1 LKFADLELR
10 PELLEAVESCGYTE
24 PTPIQQVV
32 IPQVLKGK
40 DVSGLAQT
48 GTGKTAAFVIPLI
61 DRILCHRAGVEGDRT
76 PKNWKKNSYVL
87 VLVPTRELATQVE
100 ATITLFGQKAGM
112 KSVVIVGGSAYDEQR
127 QGLRKGVEFVVGTP
141 GRLLDLY
148 KSHDLDL
155 NGVAAIVFDEADRMF
170 DMGFKDDMKFILRRV
185 PRDRQFLLFSA
196 TLNFDVLNTSY
207 QFGAEPIEFNVS
219 RDSVTAEGIEHEILH
234 VGQEDKPMYLLSV
247 LKKFDPG
254 QCIVFSNF
262 KYNVS
267 HIAKFLKNNKIEAIE
282 MSSLLSQH
290 QRNKV
295 LESFKSGKKQILVA
309 TDVAARGLD
318 VKGID
323 LVVNFDLPDD
333 AEGYVHRIGR
343 TGRAGGSG
351 KAVGLVSD
359 RDVEALGRIETYL
372 KEKIKIGWLED
383 SELLKE
389 FAPFTREERSHSPR
403 PRPSRPHQSSGRPPQ
418 RNNPGPNGKSPS
430 RPAPNRGPARPQ
442 QTNTRPMAKPH
453 VTNGPVS
460 PQKPTATPVAPIAH
474 GQTAG
479 HGAQAVSH
487 QHRDRK
493 LGRHGGINNASTGGS
508 QNKPQNNPRR
518 HSQSN
523 TKRPTV
529 NSNATPQRRPLH
541 KDNAKPGTQAA
552 TVGKKIKGFF
562 SKLFK

>member
-1 LKFADLELR
+1 MKFTDFDLR
-10 PELLEAVESCGYTE
+10 PELLEAVLATGFEQ
-24 PTPIQQVV
+24 PTPIQEVV

-61 DRILCHRAGVEGDRT
+61 DRILRHRGGETGERVPA
-76 PKNWKKNSYVL
+76 NWKKNSYVL

-100 ATITLFGQKAGM
+100 ESIGIFGKKAGM
-112 KSVVIVGGSAYDEQR
+112 KSVVIVGGSAYEDQR
-127 QGLRKGVEFVVGTP
+127 AGLRGGVEFVVGTP

-155 NGVAAIVFDEADRMF
+155 NGVGAIVFDEADRMF
-170 DMGFKDDMKFILRRV
+170 DMGFKDDMKYILKRV

-196 TLNFDVLNTSY
+196 TLNFEVLNTAY

-219 RDSVTAEGIEHEILH
+219 RDQATAEGVDHEILH
-234 VGQEDKPMYLLSV
+234 VGQDDKPMFLMSV
-247 LKKFDPG
+247 LKKYDPQ
-254 QCIVFSNF
+254 QCLVFSNF
-262 KYNVS
+262 KYNVGD
-267 HIAKFLKNNKIEAIE
+267 IARFLKNNGIEAIE

-323 LVVNFDLPDD
+323 LVVNYDLPDD

-351 KAVGLVSD
+351 KAIGLVSD
-359 RDVEALGRIETYL
+359 RDVEALVRIENYL
-372 KEKIKIGWLED
+372 KEKLKIGWLEEA
-383 SELLKE
+383 ELVKD
-389 FAPFTREERSHSPR
+389 FKAPTRENR
-403 PRPSRPHQSSGRPPQ
+403 PRRPTGPPPRHQSRPPARPPQ
-418 RNNPGPNGKSPS
+418 RTNLKPQ
-430 RPAPNRGPARPQ
+430 RPPPRPHQ
-442 QTNTRPMAKPH
+442 QPKP
-453 VTNGPVS
+453 VIPTNG
-460 PQKPTATPVAPIAH
+460 AAPH
-474 GQTAG
+474 GQTANQG
-479 HGAQAVSH
+479 PTAVSH

-493 LGRHGGINNASTGGS
+493 LGRHGGIVNAATGG
-508 QNKPQNNPRR
+508 QNQNQNQNQNRVPSRGGGHRPDNR
-518 HSQSN
+518 HRS
-523 TKRPTV
+523 
-529 NSNATPQRRPLH
+529 ATASSGSGQTPHRRPLN
-541 KDNAKPGTQAA
+541 KSAQRPPVKSGEVAG
-552 TVGKKIKGFF
+552 VGKKIKGFL